1 MLPAALLVLS
11 CVLPWCHAIKL
22 GKWRQVEATPEG
34 PEEAKWMSWWQQGNR
49 SQLLKIRK
57 LPVNNESTVI
67 VTHAGKNDQQFID
80 MAVMLGI
87 SLSRHLPDY
96 PKIALGVKGMTDENQ
111 ELLKNAGWYLV
122 LVGDWRAPPCESC
135 IDDEFTSRFQDS
147 WERLN
152 AFRLPVGRVLYMD
165 ADTYVVNDKL
175 GELLNST
182 DLPPGHIA
190 MVPSSYTQKGEVGCQ
205 NGFSSSVMLFRPD
218 MSKYL
223 GMMTSV
229 AQILAGNAS
238 QRSDEQIITN
248 EYNGAFTRLDT
259 KFGCVY
265 PSSKEGPDACSMS
278 CVDVV
283 VSHFTGLP
291 KPSLADVEELSKV
304 KGDNPETRIR
314 RASKVHRK
322 ALSSFYR
329 DLVENKE
336 MLTRPL
342 QDGIALTEA
351 NGTKLSAG
359 FLQMPHIAMRR

>member
-1 MLPAALLVLS
+1 
-11 CVLPWCHAIKL
+11 
-22 GKWRQVEATPEG
+22 
-34 PEEAKWMSWWQQGNR
+34 
-49 SQLLKIRK
+49 
-57 LPVNNESTVI
+57 
-67 VTHAGKNDQQFID
+67 

-229 AQILAGNAS
+229 ARILAGNAS

-291 KPSLADVEELSKV
+291 KPSFADVEELSKV

-322 ALSSFYR
+322 ALSSFYH

-342 QDGIALTEA
+342 QDGIALIEA